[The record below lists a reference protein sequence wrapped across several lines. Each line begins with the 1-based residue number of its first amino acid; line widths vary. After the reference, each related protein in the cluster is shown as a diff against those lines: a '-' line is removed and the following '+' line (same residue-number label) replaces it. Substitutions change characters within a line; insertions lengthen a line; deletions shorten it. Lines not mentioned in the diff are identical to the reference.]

1 MKIDAS
7 SPVQLHEGSRIE
19 ETSMPSELIKARR
32 ILVTDDDPILCGII
46 AAALEDDGFVVDMAF
61 DGEKAWEILVHRH
74 YDLLVTDNEMPRLTG
89 MELVERV
96 RNAGLGLPVIVASGS
111 LSLRRASDY
120 PPLQIAAVIPK
131 PFALLE
137 VLNTVRNV
145 LPD

>member
-46 AAALEDDGFVVDMAF
+46 AAVVDMAF